1 MDLGTDDKSAFAL
14 IGDLATAI
22 PKQVVAIAPHCFT
35 LATAMLESS
44 QLTPEN
50 IGASNN
56 VCWAVGELALVVPR
70 DAVQGTAVALVERL
84 VGIMT
89 ATKVVKSLFENAA
102 ITLGRIALACPEP
115 LAPHLDHFI
124 TPWCYGLCRI
134 SDNIEKEH
142 AFSGLFRLIRLN
154 PATLGA
160 GIVPLSC
167 SIASWQQVKNLEL
180 RSEMKETLLVY
191 KAGVPP
197 EQWDSVMSNLGA
209 YKARVETIIM

>member
-1 MDLGTDDKSAFAL
+1 M
-14 IGDLATAI
+14 AT
-22 PKQVVAIAPHCFT
+22 T
-35 LATAMLESS
+35 MLESS

-70 DAVQGTAVALVERL
+70 DTIESTAVALTERL
-84 VGIMT
+84 VSIMT

-102 ITLGRIALACPEP
+102 ITLGRIALTCPEP
-115 LAPHLDHFI
+115 LAPHLDHFM

-134 SDNIEKEH
+134 SDNVEKEH
-142 AFSGLFRLIRLN
+142 AFSGLFKLIRLN
-154 PATLGA
+154 PASLGG

-167 SIASWQQVKNLEL
+167 SIASWQQVKNVQL
-180 RSEMKETLLVY
+180 RSEMKETLLAY

-197 EQWDSVMSNLGA
+197 DQWDSVMSNLGT
-209 YKARVETIIM
+209 YKPRVLAIVT